1 MYSYIEGIV
10 TNKFLSSICITIN
23 GLGYEVFVLDVDK
36 YKLND
41 TCKLFLYDYIKENVE
56 IIIFGFQDF
65 EQLTMFKKL
74 LLVNGIGPKS
84 ALAILKHN
92 NVNVLVSLIKEG
104 DATTLNNLK
113 GIQNRGQSI
122 ILELK
127 NKLKEFDF
135 DLLRYVNVIRILKN
149 LGYNDD
155 EIGKAIAF
163 LPDNL
168 TDGEALKQS
177 LRLITN
183 ERNK

>member
-1 MYSYIEGIV
+1 
-10 TNKFLSSICITIN
+10 
-23 GLGYEVFVLDVDK
+23 
-36 YKLND
+36 
-41 TCKLFLYDYIKENVE
+41 
-56 IIIFGFQDF
+56 
-65 EQLTMFKKL
+65 MFKKL

-84 ALAILKHN
+84 ALSILKHN

-149 LGYNDD
+149 LGYNDE

>member
-84 ALAILKHN
+84 ALSILKHN
-92 NVNVLVSLIKEG
+92 NVNVLVSLIKEVVSKNFSFKEIIVTVAG
-104 DATTLNNLK
+104 SVVTSHCGQGTLGVLFIK
-113 GIQNRGQSI
+113 
-122 ILELK
+122 K
-127 NKLKEFDF
+127 
-135 DLLRYVNVIRILKN
+135 
-149 LGYNDD
+149 
-155 EIGKAIAF
+155 
-163 LPDNL
+163 
-168 TDGEALKQS
+168 
-177 LRLITN
+177 
-183 ERNK
+183 